1 MIRILRIKI
10 DDDDDNIYDN
20 NDDNNKKGFINPSI
34 HDQ

>member
-1 MIRILRIKI
+1 MIITLRIKI

>member
-1 MIRILRIKI
+1 MIIILRIKI